1 MVMSGSASTAQLQP
15 YSANSNALHAK
26 IVADERQKISRD
38 IHDSA
43 VQPYIGLKLALE
55 ALARKVPPDHPL
67 YKDIARLVDMT
78 SMEIAGLRRY
88 VKGLKGQ
95 PEPARETLGSVL
107 RVNAARFAELYDLK
121 INVEVGDEAEVSDAL
136 ADDIAHI
143 LGEALSN
150 IRRHTNASFARVKLS
165 CARQKLALEIVNLRD
180 RGVALNVL
188 FRPRSI
194 SERALALGG
203 QCKVETGSGRYTVVS
218 IEIPLRS

>member
-1 MVMSGSASTAQLQP
+1 MAPHTQ
-15 YSANSNALHAK
+15 
-26 IVADERQKISRD
+26 IVAEERQKISRD

-55 ALARKVPPDHPL
+55 ALASKIPPDHPL
-67 YKDIARLVDMT
+67 YSDIARLVDMT

-88 VKGLKGQ
+88 IKGLKGQ
-95 PEPARETLGSVL
+95 LGPARETLGSVV
-107 RVNAARFAELYDLK
+107 RVNATRFAELYGIK
-121 INVEVGDEAEVSDAL
+121 ITVEVREESEVSDAL
-136 ADDIAHI
+136 ADDVAHI

-165 CARQKLALEIVNLRD
+165 CARQKLALEIVNPRD
-180 RGVALNVL
+180 RGAALNVL

-194 SERALALGG
+194 SERVLALGG